1 MPAAETPPRQHDWR
15 PQTPRV
21 GPPRPMTARTPAP
34 SSRSSSRPSSPRHR
48 PCSPARSMLLRPT
61 TPSSARRKS
70 GSSGVWDEV
79 FEKARTVRSRTP
91 AARLRPQTA
100 ASVHSAEH
108 SMMSSSS
115 NASDEPAASHSAP
128 LMRRGIR
135 HPSGS
140 RPSLLSSPD
149 SHVDDISL
157 EIWTRVVLARGGNTV
172 DDTKMSKGD
181 LLVASLQAWQELRQ
195 RAQATAVKIEN
206 LDRDL
211 ALAAPAARQVKPPR
225 QAPAAA
231 SGAAMSTSWGRQAP
245 PQLMMPP
252 PPPLSSASTHA
263 PARSGGGGGGGNQR
277 PPTAATANTDHN
289 GSSFCKENRHDN
301 RVNRDAEE
309 SFNAGSFA
317 SRQAGSLANVR
328 KSGESPASSPDCS
341 PSSVRPPSDGI
352 SSPAGVHSS
361 SGLGDALS
369 TLTPKRPGRWWQA
382 RTALRLEG
390 LKEDSGSE
398 MHAFE
403 VRRHALRRKSHD
415 LLMPL
420 PAALL
425 LAAQQKSADGGDQS
439 SG

>member
-1 MPAAETPPRQHDWR
+1 M
-15 PQTPRV
+15 
-21 GPPRPMTARTPAP
+21 
-34 SSRSSSRPSSPRHR
+34 
-48 PCSPARSMLLRPT
+48 
-61 TPSSARRKS
+61 
-70 GSSGVWDEV
+70 
-79 FEKARTVRSRTP
+79 
-91 AARLRPQTA
+91 
-100 ASVHSAEH
+100 
-108 SMMSSSS
+108 
-115 NASDEPAASHSAP
+115 
-128 LMRRGIR
+128 
-135 HPSGS
+135 
-140 RPSLLSSPD
+140 
-149 SHVDDISL
+149 
-157 EIWTRVVLARGGNTV
+157 LARGGNTV

-211 ALAAPAARQVKPPR
+211 ALAAPAARQVKPLR

-263 PARSGGGGGGGNQR
+263 PARSGGGGGGGGGNQR

-317 SRQAGSLANVR
+317 SRQDGSLANVR
-328 KSGESPASSPDCS
+328 KSGESPSSSPDCS